1 MAVADS
7 ILAVV
12 CLEGDELSAST
23 QIYKPLAHAVF
34 ISNKLCKSVSAQVI

>member
-1 MAVADS
+1 MAAADS

-23 QIYKPLAHAVF
+23 QIYKPLAHAF
-34 ISNKLCKSVSAQVI
+34 NMSNNMCKLVSAQVI